1 MQVINFI
8 QRDTLPGIQNAEG
21 QAFSLRFILVDFQR
35 DFANLRGG
43 YRILDQQQQNTAQG
57 IAVAAAFIMG
67 AKVIF
72 NQ

>member
-1 MQVINFI
+1 MEIINFI
-8 QRDTLPGIQNAEG
+8 QCDALPGIQNAEG
-21 QAFSLRFILVDFQR
+21 QAFSLWLILVDFQR
-35 DFANLRGG
+35 DFTNLRGG

-57 IAVAAAFIMG
+57 IAIATAFIMG